1 ICFICFMFICF
12 ILAAL
17 EYKSY
22 RLLFISWKAYL
33 NNIHFPFGFAVSF
46 YSFSKA
52 VHSYMVFIFPKSVF
66 KVFVFGSD
74 GYLYQGRGWHWVGAH
89 TRGYNSKGYG
99 ISFIGDYMKVLPDSY
114 ELELMK
120 NNFIQCAVKG
130 ARLQANYTIH
140 GHRQMVPTL
149 CPGDRLFQ
157 EIETWKG
164 FKTRCLIDKD

>member
-1 ICFICFMFICF
+1 MFLKCISF
-12 ILAAL
+12 YEIGKIPQAVYIAFLDTF
-17 EYKSY
+17 
-22 RLLFISWKAYL
+22 LLF
-33 NNIHFPFGFAVSF
+33 
-46 YSFSKA
+46 
-52 VHSYMVFIFPKSVF
+52 VHS
-66 KVFVFGSD
+66 FVFGND

-99 ISFIGDYMKVLPDSY
+99 ISFIGDYMKILPDSY

-164 FKTRCLIDKD
+164 FKKRCFIDNHGNKLCI